1 MTTLAEEQKE
11 QERWT
16 ARLKQPTRIYDT
28 LLEREFEEPERRVA
42 RTNAALDAVL
52 RFSAVNV
59 PHYRQ
64 LFQEIGADPK
74 APDVSA
80 VLPTLPI
87 LRKLDL
93 RDSEAAFRAER
104 LPDGERAGAEA
115 PSSGTTGTPV
125 SVVHTARSNRMFAL
139 LKQREY
145 RWFGFDPGGML
156 ASIRPP
162 RTLVK
167 RRDGSLLP
175 LGEDQ
180 PLGGWPPVR
189 GDFST
194 GPAIGFSIMNPPE
207 DQIAWLRRVRPDY
220 LLTLS
225 NALEHLA
232 FTAGGERPCTSLK
245 GVLAIAEQL
254 TAGMRAHAERCFG
267 VPIQQNYG
275 LNEFGLVAVRCEA
288 GRYHVHS
295 EHCLVEI
302 VDADGRAVAAG
313 ETGRLI
319 VTTLSN
325 LAMPLL
331 RYDADDLAVAAD
343 GPCACGR
350 TLPSFADIV
359 GRFSQFASLPEGS
372 FVMFETMRLAI
383 QKAPAEQIRDLRQ
396 FQLHQFRDG
405 RYELRLLARARLPD
419 AFVQHVQNVWAEAAP
434 SPNSS
439 LTLRYVDAIERGAG
453 GKYQAF
459 SSDFIPKGGS
469 A

>member
-16 ARLKQPTRIYDT
+16 ARLKQPTRVYDT
-28 LLEREFEEPERRVA
+28 LLEREFEEPERCIG
-42 RTNAALDAVL
+42 RTNAALDTIL
-52 RFSAVNV
+52 RFAAANV
-59 PHYRQ
+59 PHYRR
-64 LFQEIGADPK
+64 LFREIGADPK
-74 APDVSA
+74 APDLCA
-80 VLPTLPI
+80 VLPALPI

-93 RDSEAAFRAER
+93 RDSESEFRAER
-104 LPDGERAGAEA
+104 LPDGERAGAES

-125 SVVHTARSNRMFAL
+125 SVLHTARSGKMFAL

-145 RWFGFDPGGML
+145 RWFRFDPGGTL

-167 RRDGSLLP
+167 RPDGSLLP

-180 PLGGWPPVR
+180 RMGGWPPVR

-194 GPAIGFSIMNPPE
+194 GPAIGFTIMNPPE
-207 DQIAWLRRVRPDY
+207 DQIAWLRRIRPDY

-225 NALEHLA
+225 SGLEHLA
-232 FTAGGERPCTSLK
+232 FTAGGERPCASLK
-245 GVLAIAEQL
+245 AVLAIAEEL
-254 TAGMRAHAERCFG
+254 TAGMRAHVERSFD
-267 VPIQQNYG
+267 VPIHQNYG
-275 LNEFGLVAVRCEA
+275 LNEIGLVASRCEA

-295 EHCLVEI
+295 EHCLMEI
-302 VDADGRAVAAG
+302 VRADGSAANAG

-319 VTTLSN
+319 VTGLSN
-325 LAMPLL
+325 LAMLLL

-343 GPCACGR
+343 GPCPCGR

-359 GRFSQFASLPEGS
+359 GRFSQFASLPERS
-372 FVMFETMRLAI
+372 FVMFETIRFAI

-419 AFVQHVQNVWAEAAP
+419 VFDQHVQSVWANAAP
-434 SPNSS
+434 PPNSS

-459 SSDFIPKGGS
+459 SSDFIPKGRS